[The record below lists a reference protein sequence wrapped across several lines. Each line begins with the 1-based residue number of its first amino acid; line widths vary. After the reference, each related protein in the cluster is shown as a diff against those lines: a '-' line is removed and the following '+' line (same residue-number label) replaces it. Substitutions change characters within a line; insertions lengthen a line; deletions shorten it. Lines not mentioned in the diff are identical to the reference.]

1 MAYIQRGLKGL
12 GDINN
17 ESNLAMDLLRGV
29 LQPSLNKFP
38 PNYDRVA
45 QGDTQFIIDSMA
57 SHMAGR
63 TQQQTSEW
71 IARADY
77 LFWAIVNRYD
87 LQGGGYKFNGTLQ
100 NLAGWIARDTW
111 SVRCTNVLKPI
122 IKKVWNDLLLRDPE
136 GQQVY
141 DDWYGKFVD
150 ENSFRAAIA
159 ESQEA
164 KDVVTLKGQIDARFI
179 SFTGR
184 SPTTI
189 EMDTW
194 AKNIKSGASTI
205 AQLEEFLRATVEYIA
220 RQEAARLEAAR
231 LEALRVAAAARL
243 EAERATK
250 LAAERAEKLK
260 LAEASFSW
268 MLKNKWFWGICAAGV
283 GLYYWT
289 TKRRK

>member
-1 MAYIQRGLKGL
+1 
-12 GDINN
+12 
-17 ESNLAMDLLRGV
+17 
-29 LQPSLNKFP
+29 
-38 PNYDRVA
+38 
-45 QGDTQFIIDSMA
+45 
-57 SHMAGR
+57 MAGR

-71 IARADY
+71 AVRADY
-77 LFWAIVNRYD
+77 LFMAQVNLND
-87 LQGGGYKFNGTLQ
+87 FVDGGYRFYGSLQ
-100 NLAGWIARDTW
+100 ELAGGMARYTW
-111 SVRCTNVLKPI
+111 SIRCTNVLKPI
-122 IKKVWNDLLLRDPE
+122 IKKGYNDLLLRDPE
-136 GQQVY
+136 SQQVY

-164 KDVVTLKGQIDARFI
+164 KDVVALKVQIDAKFV

-184 SPTTI
+184 SSTTS

-194 AKNIKSGASTI
+194 AKNIKSGVFTI
-205 AQLEEFLRATVEYIA
+205 AQLEEFLRATAEYMARREVE
-220 RQEAARLEAAR
+220 RREAAR
-231 LEALRVAAAARL
+231 LEALRVAEAARL

-268 MLKNKWFWGICAAGV
+268 MLKNKWFWGVCAAGV